1 MKELAK
7 ELAPLVT
14 SAMRNTEVDQRGM
27 EKAFQS
33 PRNNRRETAEQERE
47 IKAEHLAFLVSK
59 VCLIYI

>member
-14 SAMRNTEVDQRGM
+14 SAMRNTKVDQRGT
-27 EKAFQS
+27 EKAFWS
-33 PRNNRRETAEQERE
+33 LKNNCHETAEQERE